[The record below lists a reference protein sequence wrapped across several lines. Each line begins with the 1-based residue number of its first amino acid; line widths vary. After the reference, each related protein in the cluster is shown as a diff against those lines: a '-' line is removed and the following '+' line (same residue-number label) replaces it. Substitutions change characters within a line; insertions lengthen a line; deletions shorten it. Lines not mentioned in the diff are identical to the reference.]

1 MTSPSPATAPAPAH
15 DDAAVFAA
23 YPEAVIDQDTVGHY
37 RGWLDRRLLINRC
50 NACGHWHHPPA
61 PLCPRCW
68 SFDVVP
74 TEVSGGGTIHL
85 LILVHQGPPAPG
97 IDYSA
102 APHPVATVD
111 LVEQAGLR
119 FTSTV
124 VGVSPGELRIGQP
137 VVLTW
142 IDRAG
147 SPYPAFR
154 PADGTTGGPGHGA

>member
-1 MTSPSPATAPAPAH
+1 
-15 DDAAVFAA
+15 
-23 YPEAVIDQDTVGHY
+23 
-37 RGWLDRRLLINRC
+37 
-50 NACGHWHHPPA
+50 
-61 PLCPRCW
+61 
-68 SFDVVP
+68 VVP

-111 LVEQAGLR
+111 LV
-119 FTSTV
+119 
-124 VGVSPGELRIGQP
+124 VSPGELRIGQP